1 MCAGFSTILW
11 AREKNVVVV
20 VVVVV
25 DDDIEDD
32 ENDLDNK
39 HSGNPKIHSVI
50 EFVTGAL
57 LTDLGVERNH
67 NEPPDLIED
76 RSEIMHMR
84 KYART
89 HKLDTKQ
96 RIAFEVICCTF
107 MLH

>member
-1 MCAGFSTILW
+1 MIYYSVGK
-11 AREKNVVVV
+11 RKNDD
-20 VVVVV
+20 

-57 LTDLGVERNH
+57 LTDLGVEGNH

-76 RSEIMHMR
+76 RSEIMPMR

-89 HKLDTKQ
+89 HKIGYKTENS
-96 RIAFEVICCTF
+96 F
-107 MLH
+107 